1 MNSTALGRLIRVELR
16 DIWLSESSDFTPW
29 LAREENLAVLGET
42 LGLDLE
48 LEAQEKSVGPFRAD
62 ILCKDVGSNNWV
74 LVENQLERTD
84 HSHLGQLLTYASGLD
99 AVTIVW
105 IAARF
110 TEEHRSTLDW
120 LNRITDESFR
130 FFGLEVELW
139 RIGDSP
145 AAPKFNIVSKPN
157 DWTKSVH
164 QAARAIDES
173 QVTELRVMQRDY
185 WAALHAELDRQKG
198 PISGN
203 RKPQLASWMNYPVGR
218 SGFSVTAL
226 MVRPKRE
233 IRVELYISSEAAKA
247 FFGLLEEQKEE
258 IEREIGYPL
267 DWEPLPDKRDSRIAV
282 RLLGVDPEDRSD
294 WPRQHE
300 WMAQRMNDFHR
311 VFSPRVRLLDADQW
325 NPDADQDSGEPD
337 GGQDA
342 WPGSVIQ

>member
-1 MNSTALGRLIRVELR
+1 MNSGHLGRLVKVELR
-16 DIWLSESSDFTPW
+16 DIWLSESTDFTPW
-29 LAREENLAVLGET
+29 LAREENLAVLGEA
-42 LGLDLE
+42 LALDLE

-62 ILCKDVGSNNWV
+62 ILCKDVGSNDWV

-139 RIGDSP
+139 RIEDSP

-173 QVTELRVMQRDY
+173 QVSDLRVMQRDY
-185 WAALHAELDRQKG
+185 WAALHAELDRQAG
-198 PISGN
+198 PVPGN
-203 RKPQLASWMNYPVGR
+203 RKPQFQSWMNYPVGR
-218 SGFSVTAL
+218 SGFGAAAV
-226 MVRPKRE
+226 MVRPRRE
-233 IRVELYISSEAAKA
+233 VRTELYISNESAKA
-247 FFGLLEEQKEE
+247 YFSLLEDQKAAIEQ
-258 IEREIGYPL
+258 EIGYAL
-267 DWEPLPDKRDSRIAV
+267 DWEALPDKRDCRIAI
-282 RLLGVDPEDRSD
+282 RLAETDAEDRSD
-294 WPRQHE
+294 WPRQHRWIAE
-300 WMAQRMNDFHR
+300 RLNDFHR
-311 VFSPRVRLLDADQW
+311 VFSRRVRLLEADKW
-325 NPDADQDSGEPD
+325 SPSSPRHNEEEAAGSAMPGPDQDL
-337 GGQDA
+337 
-342 WPGSVIQ
+342 